1 MGSAVMQ
8 RKLNDAR
15 TLALSLG
22 DQPAVL
28 ATYVSG
34 SLTAGLG
41 NTTSDADVFAV
52 VGDEADL
59 PASPP
64 QYLAESGRI
73 DVEYVRTGDLR
84 ACVERLGR
92 FRVERESFTAARL
105 PEDELD
111 LLARFHYRL
120 DAAPGPELAELAARL
135 SGLQSRLRQALISHW
150 SRVVSDALEDLRGA
164 LLDDDPDT
172 AVVVGQKLLLGAAK
186 ALAAGCGD
194 YYVGA
199 KWAFRQ
205 VRRSAP
211 GFPLDRLRLA
221 QRGGWADTAAPAAS
235 AGDGAIRLAQAM
247 LAAAELLGWDEPLA
261 DRWPWPEPATRSC
274 PSRWSCRSP
283 AQRPSPTSSA
293 RSPRGS
299 SSTRTAGEVAHRHG
313 SRAWGGV
320 PGARGGRSAARPGPA
335 ALRRPPCGLLRE
347 PPAAPRAPHVGR
359 GAGADRRGQH
369 RVRRHPRLAGRAHEA
384 AGGAGRRLAEAVP
397 GARPGGRP
405 ERRAGSRGTARRE
418 PGVDRRRRAPVPPR
432 DAGAVG
438 LGRRPGGGRHGPGGR
453 PGPGGGSRPCRGPPR
468 RGRAAA
474 RRPAPGPA
482 GGADPRLPQPRPLR
496 D

>member
-205 VRRSAP
+205 
-211 GFPLDRLRLA
+211 
-221 QRGGWADTAAPAAS
+221 DTAAPAAS

-261 DRWPWPEPATRSC
+261 DRWPWPEPANGREGREAAADGPVLRRQTDCLPFRLDRGVLLNRELVRQHVVQTGIAAVWALC
-274 PSRWSCRSP
+274 DGPIGDVQARY
-283 AQRPSPTSSA
+283 AQLSEQVELSL
-293 RSPRGS
+293 
-299 SSTRTAGEVAHRHG
+299 
-313 SRAWGGV
+313 
-320 PGARGGRSAARPGPA
+320 PGAATVPDVVRALAARQ
-335 ALRRPPCGLLRE
+335 LIDTD
-347 PPAAPRAPHVGR
+347 GR
-359 GAGADRRGQH
+359 
-369 RVRRHPRLAGRAHEA
+369 
-384 AGGAGRRLAEAVP
+384 
-397 GARPGGRP
+397 
-405 ERRAGSRGTARRE
+405 
-418 PGVDRRRRAPVPPR
+418 
-432 DAGAVG
+432 
-438 LGRRPGGGRHGPGGR
+438 
-453 PGPGGGSRPCRGPPR
+453 
-468 RGRAAA
+468 
-474 RRPAPGPA
+474 
-482 GGADPRLPQPRPLR
+482 
-496 D
+496 

>member
-164 LLDDDPDT
+164 VLDDDPDT

-261 DRWPWPEPATRSC
+261 DRWPWPEPANGREGREAAADGPVLRRQTDCLPFRLDRGVLLNRELVRQHVVQTGIAAVWALC
-274 PSRWSCRSP
+274 DGPIGDVQARY
-283 AQRPSPTSSA
+283 AQLSEQVELSL
-293 RSPRGS
+293 
-299 SSTRTAGEVAHRHG
+299 
-313 SRAWGGV
+313 
-320 PGARGGRSAARPGPA
+320 PGAATVPDVVRALAARQ
-335 ALRRPPCGLLRE
+335 LIDTD
-347 PPAAPRAPHVGR
+347 GR
-359 GAGADRRGQH
+359 
-369 RVRRHPRLAGRAHEA
+369 
-384 AGGAGRRLAEAVP
+384 
-397 GARPGGRP
+397 
-405 ERRAGSRGTARRE
+405 
-418 PGVDRRRRAPVPPR
+418 
-432 DAGAVG
+432 
-438 LGRRPGGGRHGPGGR
+438 
-453 PGPGGGSRPCRGPPR
+453 
-468 RGRAAA
+468 
-474 RRPAPGPA
+474 
-482 GGADPRLPQPRPLR
+482 
-496 D
+496 

>member
-84 ACVERLGR
+84 
-92 FRVERESFTAARL
+92 
-105 PEDELD
+105 
-111 LLARFHYRL
+111 ARFHYRL

-261 DRWPWPEPATRSC
+261 DRWPWPEPANGREGREAAADGPVLRRQTDCLPFRLDRGVLLNRELVRQHVVQTGIAAVWALC
-274 PSRWSCRSP
+274 DGPIGDVQARY
-283 AQRPSPTSSA
+283 AQLSEQVELSL
-293 RSPRGS
+293 
-299 SSTRTAGEVAHRHG
+299 
-313 SRAWGGV
+313 
-320 PGARGGRSAARPGPA
+320 PGAATVPDVVRALAARQ
-335 ALRRPPCGLLRE
+335 LIDTD
-347 PPAAPRAPHVGR
+347 GR
-359 GAGADRRGQH
+359 
-369 RVRRHPRLAGRAHEA
+369 
-384 AGGAGRRLAEAVP
+384 
-397 GARPGGRP
+397 
-405 ERRAGSRGTARRE
+405 
-418 PGVDRRRRAPVPPR
+418 
-432 DAGAVG
+432 
-438 LGRRPGGGRHGPGGR
+438 
-453 PGPGGGSRPCRGPPR
+453 
-468 RGRAAA
+468 
-474 RRPAPGPA
+474 
-482 GGADPRLPQPRPLR
+482 
-496 D
+496 

>member
-261 DRWPWPEPATRSC
+261 DRWPWPEPANGREAAADGPVLRRQTDCLPFRLDRGVLLNRELVRQHVVQTGIAAVWALC
-274 PSRWSCRSP
+274 DGPIGDVQARY
-283 AQRPSPTSSA
+283 AQLSEQVELSL
-293 RSPRGS
+293 
-299 SSTRTAGEVAHRHG
+299 
-313 SRAWGGV
+313 
-320 PGARGGRSAARPGPA
+320 PGAATVPDVVRALAARQ
-335 ALRRPPCGLLRE
+335 LIDTD
-347 PPAAPRAPHVGR
+347 GR
-359 GAGADRRGQH
+359 
-369 RVRRHPRLAGRAHEA
+369 
-384 AGGAGRRLAEAVP
+384 
-397 GARPGGRP
+397 
-405 ERRAGSRGTARRE
+405 
-418 PGVDRRRRAPVPPR
+418 
-432 DAGAVG
+432 
-438 LGRRPGGGRHGPGGR
+438 
-453 PGPGGGSRPCRGPPR
+453 
-468 RGRAAA
+468 
-474 RRPAPGPA
+474 
-482 GGADPRLPQPRPLR
+482 
-496 D
+496 